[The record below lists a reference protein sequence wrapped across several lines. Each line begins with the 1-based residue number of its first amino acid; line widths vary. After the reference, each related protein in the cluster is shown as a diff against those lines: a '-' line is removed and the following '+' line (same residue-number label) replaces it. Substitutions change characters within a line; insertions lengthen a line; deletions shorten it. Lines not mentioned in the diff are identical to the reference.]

1 MIIDKGNPKSFKNG
15 TNNSISGQM
24 NNLQKENIFLQA
36 LLKRQ
41 NRLVCAWDKHG
52 EIYFQSTPSLFKSMS
67 PLIKEQM
74 EGNILITSALE
85 KQNIDPLLFRER
97 ILEFPLQLEN
107 KNYWFREEAYCIEE
121 NEKKYFILSI
131 EDQTQSSQEIKSAAL
146 YTEGLET
153 MLQQQHIDLSER
165 ERRYRQVVDMITD
178 FVIQANFIKQG
189 QIDARI
195 VWATDTFQKLTGYDI
210 GEFNDMPFHHYA
222 HHKDATSLSN
232 CLRSTLAETNGHLE
246 WRMKTKSGHFKWFKM
261 NIRPL
266 ANNKTGVHGFLAG
279 FSDISPQKNME
290 NKIAIYQQELENAV
304 YQRGVELK
312 EQTHSRMAAEKEL
325 SNLRNKVLQ
334 LQMNP
339 HFLFNTL
346 IAIQSFIYRDDKAQ
360 ASAYLNDFAQ
370 LVRIMLDNTNKQL
383 ISLER
388 EIKALKHYLRLQK
401 LRFSEIFDFEIDIE
415 EKCNYYHLM
424 IPPLLAQPFIENS
437 IEHGFKGRKT
447 KGKITVQFR
456 FDSNKLYYI
465 IEDNGIGRDQSK
477 KMDKN
482 TITLAKSGSVD
493 TTIERLNQFNIQ
505 HKTNILLE
513 IKDLYNT
520 SNQACG
526 TRVTIIIPL
535 QQ

>member
-1 MIIDKGNPKSFKNG
+1 M
-15 TNNSISGQM
+15 NS
-24 NNLQKENIFLQA
+24 LQKENIFLNA
-36 LLKRQ
+36 LLRRQ
-41 NRLVCAWDKHG
+41 NRLVCAWDNQG
-52 EIYFQSTPSLFKSMS
+52 NICFQNIPPLFKSMT

-74 EGNILITSALE
+74 EGNILIISALE
-85 KQNIDPLLFRER
+85 KQNIDPDLFQER
-97 ILEFPLQLEN
+97 ILEFPLQLDN
-107 KNYWFREEAYCIEE
+107 VNFWFREEAFRIEE
-121 NEKKYFILSI
+121 DTKKYFILSI

-165 ERRYRQVVDMITD
+165 ERRYSQVVDMITD
-178 FVIQANFIKQG
+178 FVIQANFIKQD

-210 GEFNDMPFHHYA
+210 GEFNDMPFHSYA
-222 HHKDATSLSN
+222 HHKDAQSLSS

-246 WRMKTKSGHFKWFKM
+246 WRMKTKSGHYKWFKM

-266 ANNKTGVHGFLAG
+266 VNNKTGVHGFLAG

-304 YQRGVELK
+304 YQRGVELQ

-370 LVRIMLDNTNKQL
+370 LVRIMLDNTNRQL

-388 EIKALKHYLRLQK
+388 EIKALNHYLRLQK
-401 LRFSEIFDFEIDIE
+401 LRFSEVFDYEVNTE
-415 EKCNYYHLM
+415 GQNAHYHIM

-447 KGKITVQFR
+447 KGKIKISFR
-456 FDSNKLYYI
+456 FTQNHLYYI
-465 IEDNGIGRDQSK
+465 IEDNGIGREKSQ
-477 KMDKN
+477 KMDMHKVE
-482 TITLAKSGSVD
+482 LAKTGSID
-493 TTIERLNQFNIQ
+493 TTIQRLNQFNLR
-505 HKTNILLE
+505 HKNNILLE
-513 IKDLYNT
+513 IKDLYNKT
-520 SNQACG
+520 NQACG
-526 TRVTIIIPL
+526 TRVTITIPL
-535 QQ
+535 TQ